1 MSIRQFIRNARRNA
15 GKTVRTVKYSVRNNL
30 TGVLETMTA
39 SHRLSATG
47 FTVEDGKIRSTRI
60 AKASKPGAG
69 WRAQLRREGGGK
81 SARRNLLVVRKLRK
95 AADWGR
101 RFEAAAVD
109 INNNPV
115 NTGGAL

>member
-1 MSIRQFIRNARRNA
+1 VSIRQFIRNARRNA
-15 GKTVRTVKYSVRNNL
+15 GKTIRTVEFRVPNSL
-30 TGVLETMTA
+30 TGIPETKTA

-47 FTVEDGKIRSTRI
+47 FTVEDGIIRSIRT

-69 WRAQLRREGGGK
+69 WRAQRRREGGGK